1 MPDSNQPKSR
11 RPRRRTSETQA
22 MHRIL
27 DEQVR
32 RVADSSEASTER
44 RDSAKELRRMTDKLL
59 KPTPEAEPP
68 ADPS

>member
-44 RDSAKELRRMTDKLL
+44 RDSAK
-59 KPTPEAEPP
+59 
-68 ADPS
+68 